1 MLELISVD
9 DVKKRGH
16 SEYVKFN
23 HPIKV
28 QPVGQLQPKF
38 SAKADHLKLTTG
50 DWIDKLNDTK
60 ERRKNQTCR
69 TYEIKIDKSHLNNE
83 TENQL
88 EMLSLEAKWYCNH
101 IRSKIQTR
109 YKYDEKNGIYIQIN
123 KNQESLF
130 DMDYK
135 IDEVTVKIGYRY
147 ELRELKYLTSQ
158 MKQELLD
165 RIKDDVKRL
174 SEKKKK
180 GHNVGKL
187 KFKNDVRSVPLKQ
200 YGNTYKIL
208 DDKYITIQGVK
219 QKIRVRGLS
228 QILDHNNEKE
238 NIEVAN
244 ADFINKHG
252 DFYLHIVTYQDK
264 KVAHSKMLSVE
275 KEIIEPKS
283 IGIDFGIAKQL
294 TLSNGIRIEYNIPI
308 PKSLK
313 RKYKKLSRQERFSK
327 GWYKTKTKIQKEFD
341 KLTNIKNDIKN
352 KIVHRLCD
360 QYNIVCYQDDNVKSW
375 QRIWGRRILETSIGK
390 IKSDI
395 DKKIQIP
402 IEVDRFF
409 PSTKR
414 CSRCGHEREID
425 LDERIYECFNPKC
438 QIKKDRDW
446 NSAMNIENEGLRN
459 RDIVVGTGRIDLKP
473 VEIEPS
479 TLYTTAICCHMEYFN
494 GIPYVKASSVVETG
508 SLTALA

>member
-1 MLELISVD
+1 MLELISAND
-9 DVKKRGH
+9 IKIGRGH
-16 SEYVKFN
+16 SEYIKFN
-23 HPIKV
+23 HPIK
-28 QPVGQLQPKF
+28 
-38 SAKADHLKLTTG
+38 G
-50 DWIDKLNDTK
+50 DWIDTLNETK
-60 ERRKNQTCR
+60 ERRKSQTCR
-69 TYEIKIDKSHLNNE
+69 VYEMKVDKSHLNNE

-88 EMLSLEAKWYCNH
+88 KMLSLEAKWYCNH

-135 IDEVTVKIGYRY
+135 IDKVTVKIGYRY

-180 GHNVGKL
+180 DHNVGKL

-208 DDKYITIQGVK
+208 DDNYIKIQGVK
-219 QKIRVRGLS
+219 QRIRVRGLR
-228 QILDHNNEKE
+228 QILDHQKDG
-238 NIEVAN
+238 IEVAN

-264 KVAHSKMLSVE
+264 RIVK
-275 KEIIEPKS
+275 KEIKGPKS
-283 IGIDFGIAKQL
+283 IGLDFGIAEQI
-294 TLSNGIRIEYNIPI
+294 TLSNGIRINYRIPI
-308 PKSLK
+308 SSKL
-313 RKYKKLSRQERFSK
+313 RKLYKKLSRQEYHSHN
-327 GWYKTKTKIQKEFD
+327 WEKTRIKIQKEFD
-341 KLTNIKNDIKN
+341 KLTYIKDDIKN
-352 KIVHRLCD
+352 KIVRRLCD
-360 QYNIVCYQDDNVKSW
+360 QYEIVCYQDDNIKSW
-375 QRIWGRRILETSIGK
+375 QRIWGRRILETSIGR

-395 DKKIQIP
+395 DKKIQTP
-402 IEVDRFF
+402 VEVDRFF
-409 PSTKR
+409 PSTKK
-414 CSRCGHEREID
+414 CSECGHEREID

-438 QIKKDRDW
+438 LIKKDRDW
-446 NSAMNIENEGLRN
+446 NSSINIEDEGLRN
-459 RDIVVGTGRIDLKP
+459 IRVDTGCIDFKP
-473 VEIEPS
+473 VEIESS
-479 TLYTTAICCHMEYFN
+479 TLDMEYYN
-494 GIPYVKASSVVETG
+494 GIPHVKASSVMEAG

>member
-1 MLELISVD
+1 MLELISAD
-9 DVKKRGH
+9 DIKKRGH

-23 HPIKV
+23 HPIK
-28 QPVGQLQPKF
+28 
-38 SAKADHLKLTTG
+38 G
-50 DWIDKLNDTK
+50 DWVDTLNDTK

-69 TYEIKIDKSHLNNE
+69 TYEIKVDKSHLNNE

-88 EMLSLEAKWYCNH
+88 EMLSLEAKWYCNY
-101 IRSKIQTR
+101 IRSKIQ
-109 YKYDEKNGIYIQIN
+109 YG

-130 DMDYK
+130 DLDYK
-135 IDEVTVKIGYRY
+135 IDKVAIKVGYRY
-147 ELRELKYLTSQ
+147 EIRELKYLSSQ
-158 MKQELLD
+158 MKQELLY
-165 RIKDDVKRL
+165 RIKDDVIRL

-180 GHNVGKL
+180 GHKVGKL
-187 KFKNDVRSVPLKQ
+187 KFKSDIRSVPLKQ

-208 DDKYITIQGVK
+208 DDKYIMIQGVK

-228 QILDHNNEKE
+228 QILDHNNE

-252 DFYLHIVTYQDK
+252 DFYLHIVTYQDN
-264 KVAHSKMLSVE
+264 KVVE

-283 IGIDFGIAKQL
+283 IGLDFGITEQL
-294 TLSNGIRIEYNIPI
+294 TLSNGVRIKYKIPI

-313 RKYKKLSRQERFSK
+313 RKYKKLSRQDRFSN

-352 KIVHRLCD
+352 KIVRRLSD
-360 QYNIVCYQDDNVKSW
+360 QYEIVCYQDDNIKSW
-375 QRIWGRRILETSIGK
+375 QRIWGRRILETSIGG

-395 DKKIQIP
+395 EKKISTP
-402 IEVDRFF
+402 IDVDRFF

-414 CSRCGHEREID
+414 CSRCGHKRDIG
-425 LDERIYECFNPKC
+425 LDERTYICFDPKC
-438 QIKKDRDW
+438 QMKIDRDW
-446 NSAMNIENEGLRN
+446 NSSINIEDEGLRN
-459 RDIVVGTGRIDLKP
+459 RNIRVDTGHIDFKP
-473 VEIEPS
+473 VEIGSS
-479 TLYTTAICCHMEYFN
+479 TLDMEYFN
-494 GIPYVKASSVVETG
+494 SIPYVKASSVKEAG

>member
-1 MLELISVD
+1 MLELISAD
-9 DVKKRGH
+9 DIKKRGH

-23 HPIKV
+23 HPIK
-28 QPVGQLQPKF
+28 
-38 SAKADHLKLTTG
+38 G
-50 DWIDKLNDTK
+50 DWIDTLRETK
-60 ERRKNQTCR
+60 ERRKDKICK
-69 TYEIKIDKSHLNNE
+69 TYEIKVDKSHLNNE

-88 EMLSLEAKWYCNH
+88 EMLSLEAKWYCNY
-101 IRSKIQTR
+101 IRSKI
-109 YKYDEKNGIYIQIN
+109 DWNN

-130 DMDYK
+130 DLDYK
-135 IDEVTVKIGYRY
+135 IDKVTVKVGYRY
-147 ELRELKYLTSQ
+147 EIRELKYLSSQ

-165 RIKDDVKRL
+165 RIKDDVIRL

-180 GHNVGKL
+180 GHKVGAL
-187 KFKNDVRSVPLKQ
+187 KFKSDLRSVPLKQ

-208 DDKYITIQGVK
+208 DDKYITIQGIK
-219 QKIRVRGLS
+219 QKIKVRGLN
-228 QILDHNNEKE
+228 QILDHNNE

-252 DFYLHIVTYQDK
+252 DFYLHIVTYQNK
-264 KVAHSKMLSVE
+264 KVTNNK
-275 KEIIEPKS
+275 KEPKS
-283 IGIDFGIAKQL
+283 IGLDFGISKQL

-352 KIVHRLCD
+352 KIVHKLGEY
-360 QYNIVCYQDDNVKSW
+360 QIVCYQDDNIKSW
-375 QRIWGRRILETSIGK
+375 QRIWGRRVLETSIGR

-395 DKKIQIP
+395 DKKIQTP
-402 IEVDRFF
+402 VKVDRFF
-409 PSTKR
+409 PSTKK
-414 CSRCGHEREID
+414 CSECGHEREID
-425 LDERIYECFNPKC
+425 LDERVYECFNPKC

-446 NSAMNIENEGLRN
+446 NSSINIEIEGLMNRN
-459 RDIVVGTGRIDLKP
+459 IIVGTGRIDFKP
-473 VEIEPS
+473 AEIGSS
-479 TLYTTAICCHMEYFN
+479 TLDMEYFN
-494 GIPYVKASSVVETG
+494 SIQYVKASSIKETG